1 MKQTILL
8 LIAFTLLLSCKQ
20 SSKDTESD
28 TAGIDSAKK
37 VEIKLYTLDGGTV
50 MVNDLQIFSQ
60 GDLYEGETK
69 QFADA
74 YYIIEH
80 PKGNLIWDTGLPNR
94 LVGQEPFT
102 SPDGNFTVSRKA
114 TATSQLGALGFAT
127 SDIDFL
133 ALSHTHF
140 DHTGAANDFKNATW
154 LVQEK
159 EYTYVKSEEMQKN
172 QPDQYN
178 AIKNLTKIQIL
189 NGDHDVFGDGTV
201 VIKSMPGHTPGHSV
215 LFVDLASGPVLLSGD
230 LYHFHENRENK
241 GIPSFNTS
249 IEETKESF
257 EAFEAFA
264 KAKNAKIILQHELDD
279 FTQTIKGEF
288 IYLEDAAVFKGDN
301 FIYGVKIDEKM
312 RELADQVKAKQRD
325 QYDMV
330 PVTINGTINPKP
342 EGTEGWDE
350 IITIKEILEIKE
362 PTNEGSIKIEG
373 DQASN

>member
-1 MKQTILL
+1 MNRILIVFL
-8 LIAFTLLLSCKQ
+8 ATTFLISCKGEQ
-20 SSKDTESD
+20 KEA
-28 TAGIDSAKK
+28 TATNKPEVK
-37 VEIKLYTLDGGTV
+37 MYRLDGGTI
-50 MVNDLQIFSQ
+50 MVNNLQIFSQ
-60 GDLYEGETK
+60 GDLYKGETK
-69 QFADA
+69 QFANS
-74 YYIIEH
+74 YFIIEH
-80 PKGNLIWDTGLPNR
+80 PKGKLVWDTGLPNN
-94 LVGQEPFT
+94 LVGKEPLT
-102 SPDGNFTVSRKA
+102 SPDGNFTVSRKV
-114 TATSQLGALGFAT
+114 TSGNQLRLLGLAP

-140 DHTGAANDFKNATW
+140 DHTGGASVFKDATW

-159 EYTYVKSEEMQKN
+159 EYVHVRNEENQIKN
-172 QPDQYN
+172 PDQYN
-178 AIKNLTKIQIL
+178 AIKNLNKIRII
-189 NGDHDVFGDGTV
+189 NGDYDVFGDGTV
-201 VIKSMPGHTPGHSV
+201 VIKSMPGHTPGHCA

-230 LYHFHENRENK
+230 LYHFDENRDNK

-279 FTQTIKGEF
+279 FSQTIKGEF

-312 RELADQVKAKQRD
+312 RELAEQVTSKQRD

-330 PVTINGTINPKP
+330 PVTINGSINPKP

>member
-1 MKQTILL
+1 MNRVLILFLATAFMISCKEDQKQTVV
-8 LIAFTLLLSCKQ
+8 T
-20 SSKDTESD
+20 SKPEV
-28 TAGIDSAKK
+28 KM
-37 VEIKLYTLDGGTV
+37 YRLDGGAI

-60 GDLYEGETK
+60 GDLYEGEIK
-69 QFADA
+69 EFSNS
-74 YYIIEH
+74 YFIINH
-80 PKGNLIWDTGLPNR
+80 PNGKLVWDTGLPNN
-94 LVGQEPFT
+94 LVGKEPFT
-102 SPDGNFTVSRKA
+102 SPDGNFTVSRKV
-114 TATSQLGALGFAT
+114 TAGNQLRLLGLSP

-159 EYTYVKSEEMQKN
+159 EYTYVKSEEIQKN

-201 VIKSMPGHTPGHSV
+201 IIKSMPGHTPGHSV

-312 RELADQVKAKQRD
+312 RELADQVKVKQRD

-342 EGTEGWDE
+342 EGTEGWDQ
-350 IITIKEILEIKE
+350 IITVKEILEIKE

>member
-1 MKQTILL
+1 MNRILITFL
-8 LIAFTLLLSCKQ
+8 AVAFLISCKGEKQ
-20 SSKDTESD
+20 KTTVANKPEV
-28 TAGIDSAKK
+28 KM
-37 VEIKLYTLDGGTV
+37 YRLDGGTV

-60 GDLYEGETK
+60 GDMYEGETK
-69 QFADA
+69 QFANS
-74 YYIIEH
+74 YFIIEH
-80 PKGNLIWDTGLPNR
+80 PKGKLVWDTGLPNG

-114 TATSQLGALGFAT
+114 TASSQLRALGFT
-127 SDIDFL
+127 PSDIDFL

-178 AIKNLTKIQIL
+178 AVKNLSKIQIL
-189 NGDHDVFGDGTV
+189 SGDHDVFGDGTV
-201 VIKSMPGHTPGHSV
+201 VIKYMPGHTPGHSA

-230 LYHFHENRENK
+230 LYHFDENRENK

-249 IEETKESF
+249 VEETKESF

-279 FTQTIKGEF
+279 FSQTIKGEF
-288 IYLEDAAVFKGDN
+288 IYLADAAVFKGDN
-301 FIYGVKIDEKM
+301 FIYGVKIDDKM
-312 RELADQVKAKQRD
+312 HELAELVKPKQRD

-342 EGTEGWDE
+342 AGAEGWDE

-362 PTNEGSIKIEG
+362 PTSEGSIKIEG